1 MTGQVSPPESLPGEF
16 DLIAHYFA
24 PIAAAYPGAL
34 GLKDDVALLDL
45 TPGCQMVATTD
56 AIVAGVHFLADDP
69 PEQIAKKLVRVN
81 VSDLAAKGAKPVAC
95 LLALALP
102 RGTTATWLEA
112 FARGLAE
119 DCAAFAIPLAGGDT
133 TATDGPLTLA
143 LTALGELPSGQASL
157 RSGAKIGDR
166 IFVTGTIG
174 DGALGL
180 EVANGGLADLA
191 KPLRD
196 HLLRRYRVPEPK
208 IALGIALRGI
218 AHAAIDISDGLLA
231 DLGHICETSSVA
243 ADIQAAMVP
252 MSDGVQLALAKDPAL
267 LTRVLTGGDDYEL
280 LFTGDPNDSDRI
292 INTGI
297 ALGVPVTGIGFV
309 VPESA
314 RENER
319 VRVADLTTVK
329 TMLSFAGYRHF

>member
-1 MTGQVSPPESLPGEF
+1 MTGQANSPESLPGEF
-16 DLIAHYFA
+16 DLIARYFA
-24 PIAAAYPGAL
+24 PIAAAFPGAL
-34 GLKDDVALLDL
+34 GLKDDAALLDL

-56 AIVAGVHFLADDP
+56 AIVAGVHFLAGDP

-102 RGTTATWLEA
+102 RETTTTWLEA
-112 FARGLAE
+112 FAKGLAE
-119 DCAAFAIPLAGGDT
+119 DCAVFAIPLAGGDT

-143 LTALGELPSGQASL
+143 LTALGEVPAGQASL

-180 EVANGGLADLA
+180 EVAKGGLADLA

-231 DLGHICETSSVA
+231 DLGHICETSVVA

-252 MSDGVQLALAKDPAL
+252 MSDGVQIALANDPGL
-267 LTRVLTGGDDYEL
+267 LPCVLGGGDDYEL
-280 LFTGDPNDSDRI
+280 LFTADPDESDRI
-292 INTGI
+292 INMGI
-297 ALGVPVTGIGFV
+297 SLGIPVTGIGFI
-309 VPESA
+309 VPESSH
-314 RENER
+314 ENER